1 LRSDPHFPSVAASL
15 ACGRLSIDLGALVDN
30 WRKLASLSAPA
41 RPGAVVKA
49 DAYGLGLTPVVE
61 ALYAAGCRDFFV
73 AQPQEGVDVRL
84 SAPDARI
91 YVITGA
97 FKGAEGAFV
106 EYRLIPLISSPGQLS
121 AWVSAARQ
129 AGAVQPFGL
138 HVDTGMNRS
147 GLTLAEALGAS
158 NDLNALK
165 SAGLSLLM
173 SHFACADAPDHPM
186 ITRQLESFQMVRTA
200 FSGIESSL
208 ANSAGILTGLARSTD
223 LTRPGIALYGGE
235 AVNGMSNPMKPVV
248 TAEARIIQIRQAKKG
263 ETVSYGATVT
273 LERDTKIAVAAMGYA
288 DGFHRAGGAGVAMR
302 QTGTQAGAG
311 AIAGHKVPI
320 LGRVT
325 MDFTMFDVTD
335 IPESILQANEWI
347 ELFGNTIALDD
358 AARAAGTI
366 GYELLTSLGQRYH
379 RAYVSG

>member
-1 LRSDPHFPSVAASL
+1 
-15 ACGRLSIDLGALVDN
+15 VDN
-30 WRKLASLSAPA
+30 WRKLAALAAPA

-49 DAYGLGLTPVVE
+49 DAYGLGLSPVVE

-73 AQPQEGVDVRL
+73 AQPQEGVDVRR

-97 FKGAEGAFV
+97 FKGTEGAFA
-106 EYRLIPLISSPGQLS
+106 EHRLIPLISSPPQMS
-121 AWVSAARQ
+121 AWLAAALQ
-129 AGAVQPFGL
+129 AGTARPFGL

-147 GLTLAEALGAS
+147 GLTLDEALAAS
-158 NDLNALK
+158 ADADALK
-165 SAGLSLLM
+165 SAGLSLVM

-186 ITRQLESFQMVRTA
+186 NARQIESFQKVRAA

-208 ANSAGILTGLARSTD
+208 ANSAGILTGLANGTD

-235 AVNGMSNPMKPVV
+235 AVNGVANPMKPVV
-248 TAEARIIQIRQAKKG
+248 TAEARIIQIRTAKKG

-273 LERDTKIAVAAMGYA
+273 LERETKIAVAAAGYA
-288 DGFHRAGGAGVAMR
+288 DGFHRAGGSGVALR
-302 QTGTQAGAG
+302 QTGIPAGAG
-311 AIAGHKVPI
+311 AIGGHKAPI

-335 IPESILQANEWI
+335 VPDGVVQASEWI
-347 ELFGNTIALDD
+347 ELFGHVIALDD

-366 GYELLTSLGQRYH
+366 GYELLTSLGTRYSRH
-379 RAYVSG
+379 YLTA